1 MVAGLQPLAA
11 LVAEN
16 ENVGSPSRPRTPS
29 HVFLPL
35 SAKRHH
41 FGSSIRLPSF
51 PSLYTSKRLGR
62 PWHARLSPGPLQ
74 SFMIDITRT
83 LNLYISSCT
92 LLLLRDLCNALNLEA
107 GAERKCSHPNAR
119 PRWWISREE
128 LWAERS
134 TSMSCACLA
143 VVRASRYTSFM
154 GAKSR
159 DMFVR

>member
-16 ENVGSPSRPRTPS
+16 ENVGSFSRLRTPS
-29 HVFLPL
+29 HISLPP
-35 SAKRHH
+35 SAKHH
-41 FGSSIRLPSF
+41 HLGSSIRLPSF

-62 PWHARLSPGPLQ
+62 PWHARLPPGPLQ

-83 LNLYISSCT
+83 LNLYISSCS
-92 LLLLRDLCNALNLEA
+92 LLLLRDLCNALDLEV
-107 GAERKCSHPNAR
+107 GAKWECCHTNAR

-134 TSMSCACLA
+134 TYMLCLCLA
-143 VVRASRYTSFM
+143 LVRASRYTSFM